1 MRQLKA
7 TLLGTALLAVMLCT
21 GCGTVASGGRCV
33 VHHVVVCWLKE
44 PGNEEAR
51 QKIIELSRTF
61 RDIPGVREVKAGQVL
76 PSERALVDGSF
87 DIAVIM
93 TFDSRQALDEYI
105 VHPRHAEAVQN
116 VFRPLAGKI
125 VVYDI
130 VDCRGCDGSACAC
143 SR

>member
-1 MRQLKA
+1 MKTIVCGIAFLA
-7 TLLGTALLAVMLCT
+7 TVLCA
-21 GCGTVASGGRCV
+21 GCGTVASRGRCA

-51 QKIIELSRTF
+51 QKIIEVSRTF

-76 PSERALVDGSF
+76 PSERALVDSSF

-93 TFDSRQALDEYI
+93 TFDSRQAMDEYI
-105 VHPRHAEAVQN
+105 VHPKHTEAVKN

-130 VDCRGCDGSACAC
+130 VE
-143 SR
+143 